1 MRLPKRA
8 ELSEEQEE
16 FLMEAPLD
24 SSVICVGPPGTGK
37 TVLALYRAALLEK
50 MNKHTDLVMHGKL
63 LNRYVERSL
72 DELNIDVDTKT
83 WHSWIYSHWRKGNGR
98 FNIPESGRFSPDF
111 KKAIELITQGK
122 PLKPQDLYWEHL
134 IIDEGQDFPKEF
146 YLFLMVMMQ
155 NNSIVQGRL
164 TPVVTVFADENQ
176 RMDEEKNSTISDI
189 KAYLP
194 VAGFYKVTENYRNT
208 ARIAKLASCFYVGM
222 STGIPDI
229 PEHRPGKVPVM
240 RRFDTLEKEMESVVR
255 WLHNN
260 EDLSAGI
267 IVANT
272 SVQRRVVGAIQSL
285 ANAKGLKVQ
294 KYQSGVKVDTMD
306 FYSRGTI
313 TVVCDKSCK
322 GLEFDGVFIPQL
334 QHYQHDGVNEDFF
347 KMKMYVM
354 ISRARSHLQL
364 SFSEC
369 DGAPSVLKFFPTGN
383 DEVLKWDI

>member
-24 SSVICVGPPGTGK
+24 SSVMCVGPPGTGK

-50 MNKHTDLVMHGKL
+50 MNKQTDLVMHSKL

-72 DELNIDVDTKT
+72 EELNIDVDTKT
-83 WHSWIYSHWRKGNGR
+83 WHSWVYSHWGKGNGR
-98 FNIPESGRFSPDF
+98 FNLPQIGPFIPDF
-111 KKAIELITQGK
+111 RKAIELITQGK
-122 PLKPQDLYWEHL
+122 PLKPGDLYWEHL

-146 YLFLMVMMQ
+146 YLFLMVMMH
-155 NNSIVQGRL
+155 NDSIVLGRP

-176 RMDEEKNSTISDI
+176 RMEEETNSTISDI

-194 VAGFYKVTENYRNT
+194 VAAFYTVTQNYRNT
-208 ARIAKLASCFYVGM
+208 ARIAKLASHFYVGM
-222 STGIPDI
+222 STGMPDI
-229 PEHRPGKVPVM
+229 PEHRLGKVPVM

-272 SVQRRVVGAIQSL
+272 RVQGRVVNAIQAL
-285 ANAKGLKVQ
+285 ATAKGLRVQ
-294 KYQSGVKVDTMD
+294 KYRSGINVETVD

-347 KMKMYVM
+347 KMKMYVV
-354 ISRARSHLQL
+354 ISRARSYLQL
-364 SFSEC
+364 SFAEC
-369 DGAPSVLKFFPTGN
+369 DEAPSILKLFPTSDN
-383 DEVLKWDI
+383 EVLKWDI